1 MRMMTRLD
9 ILPSGVNLTSNEE
22 EKLLR
27 SVVNFLGHRRRNK
40 YAFPL
45 LIALYSFIFATGLFG
60 NFCKSTEHLPPERH
74 AVHCPFSS
82 SVSISGTCVTIWR
95 SREMHTPTNFYLFSL
110 AVSDLLLIG
119 LGKSSLHHFLLI
131 RSACPSCP
139 VIDDQRHPLISST
152 PSICF

>member
-1 MRMMTRLD
+1 MRMVTLLD

-45 LIALYSFIFATGLFG
+45 LIALYSFIFATGLLG
-60 NFCKSTEHLPPERH
+60 NFCESIQL
-74 AVHCPFSS
+74 CPLETHDEPHPLSS
-82 SVSISGTCVTIWR
+82 CVPGTCVTIWR

-119 LGKSSLHHFLLI
+119 LGKCSLHRFLLI
-131 RSACPSCP
+131 RSACPSFP
-139 VIDDQRHPLISST
+139 VIDDQRHRPI
-152 PSICF
+152 